1 MGSSTAPLA
10 YAVGIVERYDNHLLI
25 LLTDTHANTESQR
38 LWQFPRG
45 PIAPEETPEVAMRR
59 IAVDLLGLEVEII
72 VGQPP
77 VPCWLD
83 GKEVELRF
91 FFCSPVEGEA
101 HTDDPVELR
110 WVPKAHLREYDFDVA
125 SQPVADW
132 ILEN

>member
-1 MGSSTAPLA
+1 MGQSAGLPT

-25 LLTDTHANTESQR
+25 LVTETNPERPR

-59 IAVDLLGLEVEII
+59 IAGDLLGLEVEIV

-83 GKEVELRF
+83 GTEVELRV
-91 FFCSPVEGEA
+91 FFCCPIEGEA
-101 HTDDPVELR
+101 HTDETVELR
-110 WVPKAHLREYDFDVA
+110 WVPKAHLREYDFDAA

>member
-1 MGSSTAPLA
+1 MDASAAAPT

-25 LLTDTHANTESQR
+25 LLTETHVDSPR

-45 PIAPEETPEVAMRR
+45 PIAPKETPEDGMRR
-59 IAVDLLGLEVEII
+59 IASELLGLEVEIV

-77 VPCWLD
+77 VPCSLD
-83 GKEVELRF
+83 GTEVQLRC

-101 HTDDPVELR
+101 HTDEPVELR
-110 WVPKAHLREYDFDVA
+110 WVPKAHLREYDFDAA